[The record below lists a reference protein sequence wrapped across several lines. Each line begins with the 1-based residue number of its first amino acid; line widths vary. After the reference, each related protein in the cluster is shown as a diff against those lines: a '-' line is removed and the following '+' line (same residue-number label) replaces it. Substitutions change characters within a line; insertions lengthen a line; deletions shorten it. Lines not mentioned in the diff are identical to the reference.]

1 MVYLESELNNTAM
14 NNQSASDSVLS
25 LEQLKAVSRGMVERE
40 QKYLEQF
47 LQLCDERSS
56 TLKQARASED
66 TELIKRTVHSL
77 RPQMLFFGVSNT
89 KSEMEELQ
97 LNADNL
103 SWDEIDVLL
112 NQVLGQMKKASIEV
126 KAILKTL

>member
-1 MVYLESELNNTAM
+1 M

-25 LEQLKAVSRGMVERE
+25 LEQLKAVSRGMAERE
-40 QKYLEQF
+40 QRYLEQF
-47 LQLCDERSS
+47 LQLCKERSLS
-56 TLKQARASED
+56 LKQARESED

-103 SWDEIDVLL
+103 SWDEIDILL
-112 NQVLGQMKKASIEV
+112 NQVLGQMEKASAEV
-126 KAILKTL
+126 MSILKTF